1 MSRSPRFGAIGVV
14 GAGAYGAA
22 LALAASRAGRDVRLW
37 AREAATVEAIRRT
50 RQAPRLPGIE
60 LPEPIRATDALA
72 DLAACDTLIVAVPTQ
87 SLREACTAM
96 AAILPA
102 GLPVISAAKGIE
114 QASGLFPTQIIAASW
129 PAAPSAI
136 LSGPSFAADIGR
148 GLPTAVTLAAADAR
162 LAQALAEAL
171 SSPAFRIYHSGDPRG
186 VEIGGGNDGA
196 GLRFTVNHQLREGAD
211 IGRDH
216 RHGAGHGFQRRQAES
231 FPALRGDEHVQC
243 TIPVIDIGVLAD
255 EQDTIRQS
263 RCRDALLQFGFE
275 GDMLGGGAAGD
286 DGDPVRP
293 RGQQADHRI
302 DEQIRALLMADATE
316 AAGNFLR
323 RIEAERAFCRAPVGR
338 RGKPRGVDAVADD
351 GVGDREVSGG
361 AGAGGDHRIHAAN
374 QKFRPAAMS
383 PLRGGG
389 EDDLQR
395 HAQEVAQHERRQHL
409 DVAAGMP
416 DAPTPP

>member
-186 VEIGGGNDGA
+186 VEIGGAAKNVLAIAA
-196 GLRFTVNHQLREGAD
+196 GITIGLGFGESVRAALVARGFAELRRFGEAHGAD
-211 IGRDH
+211 PETLMGLS
-216 RHGAGHGFQRRQAES
+216 G
-231 FPALRGDEHVQC
+231 LGDV
-243 TIPVIDIGVLAD
+243 VLSCASP
-255 EQDTIRQS
+255 QS
-263 RCRDALLQFGFE
+263 RNFAYGLAL
-275 GDMLGGGAAGD
+275 
-286 DGDPVRP
+286 
-293 RGQQADHRI
+293 GQGMSPA
-302 DEQIRALLMADATE
+302 E
-316 AAGNFLR
+316 AAGGKLAEGAFTAPILAR
-323 RIEAERAFCRAPVGR
+323 MAQAEGIEMPIAA
-338 RGKPRGVDAVADD
+338 AVAAVIAGRI
-351 GVGDREVSGG
+351 GVRE
-361 AGAGGDHRIHAAN
+361 A
-374 QKFRPAAMS
+374 
-383 PLRGGG
+383 
-389 EDDLQR
+389 
-395 HAQEVAQHERRQHL
+395 
-409 DVAAGMP
+409 VAALLARP
-416 DAPTPP
+416 LKAE